1 MAEKA
6 ISIDLDPNTHGRG
19 FLLAN
24 PAQIKVFIKNFR
36 VCLFGDQAQPD
47 SDCDDDHPPIHCT
60 PFAIEGSFKVFI
72 KNIGVHRHGD
82 LRACEATTIAF
93 PFNSKVFAG

>member
-1 MAEKA
+1 MGLQA
-6 ISIDLDPNTHGRG
+6 ISTDQDTNTDGEG
-19 FLLAN
+19 FLQAH
-24 PAQIKVFIKNFR
+24 PAQLKVFIKNFR
-36 VCLFGDQAQPD
+36 VCLFGDFALQDLECKPD
-47 SDCDDDHPPIHCT
+47 SPLIHCA
-60 PFAIEGSFKVFI
+60 PAAIEGSFKVFI